1 MKKKII
7 KNFLLSVVNLL
18 SKQILLHLSSI
29 LREVGKAQEIQLTYS
44 SRKQEPLPFRVPV
57 DYRNIGILIQG
68 SVPQNEMELLELVK
82 SYSNLYPDVQIV
94 VSTWQLSQNLTD
106 LLDQVGVTIVSSTDS
121 IYSGTGNVNLQIHTT
136 RTGLTGFKD
145 HIEFVLK
152 TRTDMQVYDYKSLEF
167 LISTFERYGYRDGDA
182 RIIIPSFNTM
192 KYRCYSASDQLQF
205 STKDRLMDF
214 WNCDFMTEAGNPV
227 FNTYGEYPGISRPL
241 WAKNGIQF
249 AEEFLV
255 TQDMMRHGIWPDY
268 TLKQSL
274 KVYRDSFIV
283 VNESNLDL
291 VWKKNSSRELTNR
304 SKYQNLEL
312 GLRPLLDW
320 EWQDL
325 NEDFESFYLRTK
337 YELDLN
343 K

>member
-1 MKKKII
+1 MVYL
-7 KNFLLSVVNLL
+7 F
-18 SKQILLHLSSI
+18 SKQILIHLSS
-29 LREVGKAQEIQLTYS
+29 LLCEVGKAQEIQLTYS
-44 SRKQEPLPFRVPV
+44 SRNLKPLL
-57 DYRNIGILIQG
+57 YRGSRGYQHTGILIQG
-68 SVPQNEMELLELVK
+68 SVPENDIELLELAK
-82 SYSNLYPDVQIV
+82 SYRNLYPDVQIV
-94 VSTWQLSQNLTD
+94 VSTWQLSQKLTD
-106 LLDQVGVTIVSSTDS
+106 LLYQAGVTIVSSTDS

-136 RTGLTGFKD
+136 RTGLTGFKN

-152 TRTDMQVYDYKSLEF
+152 TRTDMQVYDYKSLDF
-167 LISTFERYGYRDGDA
+167 LISTFERHGYHEGVA
-182 RIIIPSFNTM
+182 RIIVPSFNTM

-227 FNTYGEYPGISRPL
+227 FNTDGEYPGISRPL

-249 AEEFLV
+249 AEEYLV
-255 TQDMMRHGIWPDY
+255 TQDMMRRGVWPDY

-274 KVYRDSFIV
+274 KVYRDSFII

-291 VWKKNSSRELTNR
+291 VWKKNSSRDLTNR
-304 SKYQNLEL
+304 SKYQNLEV

-325 NEDFESFYLRTK
+325 NQDFESFYLQAK
-337 YELDLN
+337 NELDLN

>member
-1 MKKKII
+1 MKKII
-7 KNFLLSVVNLL
+7 KNYLKGVVYLF
-18 SKQILLHLSSI
+18 SKQILIHLSS
-29 LREVGKAQEIQLTYS
+29 LLCEVGKAQEIQLTYS
-44 SRKQEPLPFRVPV
+44 SRNLKPLL
-57 DYRNIGILIQG
+57 YRGSRGYQHTGILIQG
-68 SVPQNEMELLELVK
+68 SVPENDIELLELAK
-82 SYSNLYPDVQIV
+82 SYRNLYPDVQIV
-94 VSTWQLSQNLTD
+94 VSTWQLSQKLTD
-106 LLDQVGVTIVSSTDS
+106 LLYQAGVTIVSSTDS

-136 RTGLTGFKD
+136 RTGLTGFKN

-152 TRTDMQVYDYKSLEF
+152 TRTDMQVYDYKSLDF
-167 LISTFERYGYRDGDA
+167 LISTFERHGYHEGVA
-182 RIIIPSFNTM
+182 RIIVPSFNTM

-227 FNTYGEYPGISRPL
+227 FNTDGEYPGISRPL

-249 AEEFLV
+249 AEEYLV
-255 TQDMMRHGIWPDY
+255 TQDMMRRGVWPDY

-274 KVYRDSFIV
+274 KVYRDSFII

-291 VWKKNSSRELTNR
+291 VWKKNSSRDLTNR
-304 SKYQNLEL
+304 SKYQNLEV

-325 NEDFESFYLRTK
+325 NQDFESFYLQAK
-337 YELDLN
+337 NELDLN